1 MNRRNFLKL
10 SLVTVAGITVP
21 LLQISSIDIGESNE
35 ILVFKLDTSKGD
47 LFFKVPSLKEYE
59 QGTLTW
65 SSIRDISFEA
75 KGDIIVNGMYV
86 KSPVIDYDEWIKF
99 NSVRSNIK
107 ILPGDI
113 LKISFNGLTIKMT

>member
-10 SLVTVAGITVP
+10 SLVTIAGITVP
-21 LLQISSIDIGESNE
+21 LLQIGESNE

-59 QGTLTW
+59 QGVLTW

-75 KGDIIVNGMYV
+75 KEYIIVNGMYV

-99 NSVRSNIK
+99 NSVRSNRK
-107 ILPGDI
+107 MLSGDI
-113 LKISFNGLTIKMT
+113 LKISFNGSTIKMT